1 MERYKKSL
9 EIVKINGEFLKK
21 EVERR
26 EVLKTFRYDT
36 KLVQDI
42 ESEKK
47 FLSFIEKNFPDDGW
61 ITEESGEKKSSS
73 GYTWIIDPLDGTVN
87 YSKGIPHCA
96 ISVACIGEKEKFGI
110 VYDFFREEL
119 FTGIDGEGAFLNG
132 KRINVSSVEKL
143 EDAIMSAGFWKGKKE
158 IETGF
163 KIFMEFSKKVKKI
176 RMMGSAA
183 LEICYVACG
192 RFDMF
197 IEFSLHIWDIAAG
210 KIILEQA
217 GGSLIS
223 DKINGIEIFIG
234 TNAKLKE
241 LMEKW
246 KDRQKE

>member
-1 MERYKKSL
+1 MERYRKVL
-9 EIVKINGEFLKK
+9 EIVKKNGEFLKK
-21 EVERR
+21 EVKRK
-26 EVLKTFRYDT
+26 EVLKISRNDI

-42 ESEKK
+42 ESERN
-47 FLSFIEKNFPDDGW
+47 FINFIEKNFPDDGW

-96 ISVACIGEKEKFGI
+96 ISVACIGREEKFGI
-110 VYDFFREEL
+110 VYDFFRKEL
-119 FTGIDGEGAFLNG
+119 FTGIDGQGAFLNG
-132 KRINVSSVEKL
+132 EKIKVSSVEKL
-143 EDAIMSAGFWKGKKE
+143 EDVIMSAGFWKGEKE

-176 RMMGSAA
+176 RMMGSAS

-197 IEFSLHIWDIAAG
+197 IEFGLHIWDIAAG

-223 DKINGIEIFIG
+223 ERINGTEVFIG
-234 TNAKLKE
+234 TNDKLKE

-246 KDRQKE
+246 KNR

>member
-21 EVERR
+21 EVKRK
-26 EVLKTFRYDT
+26 EVLKTLRYDT

-42 ESEKK
+42 ESERK
-47 FLSFIEKNFPDDGW
+47 FLSFIEKKFPDDGW

-119 FTGIDGEGAFLNG
+119 FTGIDGKGAFLNG
-132 KRINVSSVEKL
+132 ERINVSSVEKL
-143 EDAIMSAGFWKGKKE
+143 EDAIMSTGFWKGEKE

-197 IEFSLHIWDIAAG
+197 IEFGLHIWDIAAG

-217 GGSLIS
+217 GGNLIS
-223 DKINGIEIFIG
+223 GRINGIEIFIG

-246 KDRQKE
+246 KEREKE